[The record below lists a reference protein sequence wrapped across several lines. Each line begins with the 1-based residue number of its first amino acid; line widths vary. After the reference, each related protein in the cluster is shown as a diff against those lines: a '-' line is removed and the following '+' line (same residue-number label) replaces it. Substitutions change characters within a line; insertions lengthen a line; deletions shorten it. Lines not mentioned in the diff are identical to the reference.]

1 MAMKFL
7 MGFLRRDAVA
17 PPELARFFMEQT
29 LSPQPG
35 IRASAEQ
42 YVLLVKYAARRFI
55 HLFVSSQG
63 NREDR
68 RSHEDTS
75 VRQN

>member
-1 MAMKFL
+1 MAVKFL

-17 PPELARFFMEQT
+17 PPELVRFFMEQT

-42 YVLLVKYAARRFI
+42 YVLFSYTCTTSI
-55 HLFVSSQG
+55 HLIIVSQG
-63 NREDR
+63 NREDC

-75 VRQN
+75 VR

>member
-7 MGFLRRDAVA
+7 IGFVRRDAVT

-29 LSPQPG
+29 LSSQPG
-35 IRASAEQ
+35 IRTSAEQ
-42 YVLLVKYAARRFI
+42 YEPSTQTCTRSIYLSL
-55 HLFVSSQG
+55 SQG

-68 RSHEDTS
+68 SPHEDTS

>member
-7 MGFLRRDAVA
+7 SGFVRRDVVTI
-17 PPELARFFMEQT
+17 PELARFFMEQT

-35 IRASAEQ
+35 IRTSAEQ
-42 YVLLVKYAARRFI
+42 YEPFSQYITLIIKVL
-55 HLFVSSQG
+55 SQG
-63 NREDR
+63 NHEGR

-75 VRQN
+75 IRQNR

>member
-7 MGFLRRDAVA
+7 IGFVRRDAVA
-17 PPELARFFMEQT
+17 APELARFFMEQT

-35 IRASAEQ
+35 IRTNAEQ
-42 YVLLVKYAARRFI
+42 YEPFSQDITLIIDFLI
-55 HLFVSSQG
+55 LSQG
-63 NREDR
+63 NHEDR

-75 VRQN
+75 VRQNG